1 MVANSLAK
9 SRGFDRVELAEAI
22 QYADVEVDPLK
33 EQDMKRARELGVLA
47 MVFAFGSLGIA
58 DDPVR
63 TDDPAKGVE
72 EGVEEAAKDDE
83 TPAEAPKEPSARST
97 WEYLSEKYDAD
108 SDGKITPEEYGRDET
123 HFKRLDIDGDG
134 FIGKAEIEERDRSS
148 RGGRGGRGGGRG
160 AGGGRGGRRGSQGER
175 PERGVAPLEGSEA
188 PDFELLILAERRGK
202 AKKETK
208 EEEEKAETETEG
220 EEEVES
226 PKKLKLSSFK
236 AKRPVALIFGSYT

>member
-1 MVANSLAK
+1 
-9 SRGFDRVELAEAI
+9 
-22 QYADVEVDPLK
+22 
-33 EQDMKRARELGVLA
+33 MKRARELGVLA
-47 MVFAFGSLGIA
+47 MVFAFGSLGLA

-63 TDDPAKGVE
+63 MDDPAKGVE

-83 TPAEAPKEPSARST
+83 APAEEPKEPSARST

-148 RGGRGGRGGGRG
+148 RGGRGGRGGAGRG
-160 AGGGRGGRRGSQGER
+160 AGGGRGGRRGSQGGGGER
-175 PERGVAPLEGSEA
+175 PERAVAPLEGSEA
-188 PDFELLILAERRGK
+188 PDFELLVLAERRGK

-208 EEEEKAETETEG
+208 EEEVKTEVEADG
-220 EEEVES
+220 EEKVKA

-236 AKRPVALIFGSYT
+236 GERPVALIFGSYT

>member
-1 MVANSLAK
+1 
-9 SRGFDRVELAEAI
+9 
-22 QYADVEVDPLK
+22 
-33 EQDMKRARELGVLA
+33 MKRAREFGVLV
-47 MVFAFGSLGIA
+47 MVFALGSLGIA
-58 DDPVR
+58 EDPVK
-63 TDDPAKGVE
+63 DEDAPA
-72 EGVEEAAKDDE
+72 E
-83 TPAEAPKEPSARST
+83 TPPPAEEPKEPSARST

-188 PDFELLILAERRGK
+188 PDFELLVLAERRGK
-202 AKKETK
+202 AKKETR
-208 EEEEKAETETEG
+208 EEEAKTEVEADG
-220 EEEVES
+220 EEKVKA
-226 PKKLKLSSFK
+226 PKKLKLSSFQ

>member
-1 MVANSLAK
+1 
-9 SRGFDRVELAEAI
+9 
-22 QYADVEVDPLK
+22 
-33 EQDMKRARELGVLA
+33 MKRVRELGVLA
-47 MVFAFGSLGIA
+47 MVFAFGSLGLA

-83 TPAEAPKEPSARST
+83 APAEEPKEPSARST

-160 AGGGRGGRRGSQGER
+160 AGGGRGGRRGSQGGGGER
-175 PERGVAPLEGSEA
+175 PERAVAPLEGSEA
-188 PDFELLILAERRGK
+188 PDFELLVLAERRGK

-208 EEEEKAETETEG
+208 EEEVKTEVEADG
-220 EEEVES
+220 EEKVKA

-236 AKRPVALIFGSYT
+236 GERPVALIFGSYT

>member
-1 MVANSLAK
+1 
-9 SRGFDRVELAEAI
+9 
-22 QYADVEVDPLK
+22 
-33 EQDMKRARELGVLA
+33 MKRARELGVLA

-63 TDDPAKGVE
+63 TDEPAKGVE

-108 SDGKITPEEYGRDET
+108 SDGKISPEEYGRDET
-123 HFKRLDIDGDG
+123 HFKRLDIDSDG
-134 FIGKAEIEERDRSS
+134 FIAKAEIEERDRSS
-148 RGGRGGRGGGRG
+148 RGGRGGRGGAGRG
-160 AGGGRGGRRGSQGER
+160 AGGGRGGRRGPRGEGGER
-175 PERGVAPLEGSEA
+175 PERAVAPLEGSEA
-188 PDFELLILAERRGK
+188 PDFELLVLAERRGK

-208 EEEEKAETETEG
+208 KEEEEVEAETEG
-220 EEEVES
+220 EEKADA

-236 AKRPVALIFGSYT
+236 EERPVALIFGSYT

>member
-1 MVANSLAK
+1 VVANSLAK

-22 QYADVEVDPLK
+22 QYADVEVDPPK
-33 EQDMKRARELGVLA
+33 EQGMKRARELGVLA
-47 MVFAFGSLGIA
+47 MVFALGSLGIA

-63 TDDPAKGVE
+63 TDDSAK
-72 EGVEEAAKDDE
+72 GVEEAAKDGE

-148 RGGRGGRGGGRG
+148 RGGRGGRGGAGRG
-160 AGGGRGGRRGSQGER
+160 AGGGRGGRRGSQGGAGER
-175 PERGVAPLEGSEA
+175 PERAVAPLEGSEA
-188 PDFELLILAERRGK
+188 PDFELLVLAERRGK
-202 AKKETK
+202 AEKETK
-208 EEEEKAETETEG
+208 EKEVKTEVEADGEEKVKA
-220 EEEVES
+220 
-226 PKKLKLSSFK
+226 PKKLKLSSFQ